1 MKKIPNKKGE
11 MKMKVKKKV
20 AILLVLVFL
29 IGILS
34 IALPIAPVGASP
46 VSTDWSVQYMI
57 DQSQTVGGYPQL
69 SYPRYNRGLAL
80 SPDGQYLYAGYN
92 NPNGENLN
100 KHDKQVRMID
110 TTVADYTDATVAI
123 LQGDRGKAIATDDQG
138 RVYLAEGSDIDTKDG
153 PGIVIYDADLSTKL
167 LTIPLG
173 AATGLSKPEGV
184 AVTREGTQLVLYVT
198 DRSKLTL
205 NRFLITEDPLSATK
219 DSDPTYPIAIAGATD
234 LRGVEVDPTGR
245 IWIADVAKYEQ
256 PKGKVFRVNSDGTG
270 LTSTNIATPMDIG
283 FCCGWVF
290 VTQYETRTITVLNQ
304 DGLSVVGTL
313 TPPWASLELDPDG
326 QDSIGALSGIAV
338 SNGAIFVANEAGQT
352 ANEHSTYGLSDT
364 QSGYI
369 GSEFYTDLTH
379 DDNEPI
385 LKITTILEITASAG
399 PGGSILPSGAVS
411 VNYCGS
417 QTFTIT
423 PDTGYHISDVKVDDV
438 SVGQVSS
445 YTFSAVD
452 KDHTIAAT
460 FTQDE
465 YTLTVNVV
473 GGGSVTKNP
482 EQAGYHYNDVV
493 TLTATA
499 DLGWTFAG
507 WSGDLTG
514 TTNPGTVTIDGNKDV
529 TATFIGPKTIK
540 QNVLADLT
548 VLRATVTDKQDG
560 KKLDEAIKH
569 LTKSLDPELWTDETH
584 LQAKHGDKVFNEEK
598 DAVVKLL
605 ELIKDKKSA
614 FYQSL
619 TLQGFIDRL
628 VNADRLLV
636 SAAIHDAVT
645 AGGDVKK
652 IDKANEELSK
662 GDARVS
668 DNHFADAIE
677 HYRNAWKHAIEAV

>member
-1 MKKIPNKKGE
+1 
-11 MKMKVKKKV
+11 MKVRNKV
-20 AILLVLVFL
+20 ATILLALVFL

-46 VSTDWSVQYMI
+46 ASTDWSVQYMI
-57 DQSQTVGGYPQL
+57 DQSQTVGGYSQF
-69 SYPRYNRGLAL
+69 SDPRMNRGLAL
-80 SPDGQYLYAGYN
+80 SPDGKYLYAGYN
-92 NPNGENLN
+92 NPNPKLPDPPG

-110 TTVADYTDATVAI
+110 TTVADYTAATVAI
-123 LQGDRGKAIATDDQG
+123 LQGDRGKAIATDDKG
-138 RVYLAEGSDIDTKDG
+138 RVYLAEGSDTDTKDG
-153 PGIVIYDADLSTKL
+153 PGIHIYDANLATKL
-167 LTIPLG
+167 LTIG
-173 AATGLSKPEGV
+173 VGTGLTKPEGV
-184 AVTREGTQLVLYVT
+184 AVTRENGQLVLYVT
-198 DRSKLTL
+198 DRTLKTL
-205 NRFLITEDPLSATK
+205 NRFLITEGPPLTATL
-219 DSDPTYPIAIAGATD
+219 TATIAIGAE
-234 LRGVEVDPTGR
+234 LRGVEVDPAGR
-245 IWIADVAKYEQ
+245 IWMAGYADGTVY
-256 PKGKVFRVNSDGTG
+256 RVNSDGTG
-270 LTSTNIATPMDIG
+270 LVSATVGGKPMDID
-283 FCCGWVF
+283 FCCGQVF
-290 VTQYETRTITVLNQ
+290 VTQFTTRTITVLKQ
-304 DGLSVVGTL
+304 DDLSFVDTL
-313 TPPWASLELDPDG
+313 TPPWADLKLDPG
-326 QDSIGALSGIAV
+326 GNVALSGIAV
-338 SNGAIFVANEAGQT
+338 ASGAIYVANEAGQT

-399 PGGSILPSGAVS
+399 PGGSISPPGAVS

-482 EQAGYHYNDVV
+482 DQAGYHYNDVV

-540 QNVLADLT
+540 QNVLDDLT

-652 IDKANEELSK
+652 INKANEELSK

>member
-29 IGILS
+29 ISILS
-34 IALPIAPVGASP
+34 IALPIAPVGANP
-46 VSTDWSVQYMI
+46 VSTEWSVQYMI
-57 DQSQTVGGYPQL
+57 DQSQTVGYSQF
-69 SYPRYNRGLAL
+69 SDPRFNRGLAL
-80 SPDGQYLYAGYN
+80 SPDGRYLYAGYN
-92 NPNGENLN
+92 NPNGVNLN
-100 KHDKQVRMID
+100 KHDKQVRKID

-123 LQGDRGKAIATDDQG
+123 LQGDRGKAIATDDKG
-138 RVYLAEGSDIDTKDG
+138 RVYLAEGSDTDTKDG
-153 PGIVIYDADLSTKL
+153 PGIHIYDANLATKL
-167 LTIPLG
+167 LTIG
-173 AATGLSKPEGV
+173 VGTGLTKPEGV
-184 AVTREGTQLVLYVT
+184 AVTRENGQLVLYAT
-198 DRSKLTL
+198 DRSLKTL
-205 NRFLITEDPLSATK
+205 NRFLITEGPLTATL
-219 DSDPTYPIAIAGATD
+219 TATIAIGAE
-234 LRGVEVDPTGR
+234 LRGVEVDPDGR
-245 IWIADVAKYEQ
+245 IWMAGHGGTVH
-256 PKGKVFRVNSDGTG
+256 RVNSTGTG
-270 LTSTNIATPMDIG
+270 LVSATIGGKPIDIG

-304 DGLSVVGTL
+304 DDLSVVDTL

-338 SNGAIFVANEAGQT
+338 SSGAIYVANEEGQT
-352 ANEHSTYGLSDT
+352 ANEHSTYGLIDS

-369 GSEFYTDLTH
+369 GSKYYKDLTH
-379 DDNEPI
+379 DDNDPI
-385 LKITTILEITASAG
+385 LKMVITTILEITASAG
-399 PGGSILPSGAVS
+399 PGGSISPSGAVS
-411 VNYCGS
+411 MNYCGS

-423 PDTGYHISDVKVDDV
+423 PDTGYRISDVRVDDV

-445 YTFSAVD
+445 YTFSAVN

-482 EQAGYHYNDVV
+482 DQAGYHYNDVV

-540 QNVLADLT
+540 QNVLDDLT